1 MWSLRGGMWSLQR
14 ALGMWSLQ
22 RALVEALP
30 GHTRSCGWI
39 RRHLLLATLRCPACL
54 RFDYNAGTMRGKTGA
69 MADRASACCACS
81 FRPPRATVRQRRTQR
96 KKAAQAAFSVCG
108 REDAAEIDAP
118 VPVLPIPHCTALD
131 GQDFNACCT
140 SIAQDFNAR
149 CTPAVAIPGC
159 PRACA
164 Q

>member
-1 MWSLRGGMWSLQR
+1 
-14 ALGMWSLQ
+14 
-22 RALVEALP
+22 
-30 GHTRSCGWI
+30 
-39 RRHLLLATLRCPACL
+39 
-54 RFDYNAGTMRGKTGA
+54 

-81 FRPPRATVRQRRTQR
+81 FGPLRATVRQRRTQR

-140 SIAQDFNAR
+140 SSAPCCCNSWLHAR
-149 CTPAVAIPGC
+149 TAGKRLVPCAGKQLVPCIQLFTHTTFYHKRKKTAHSADHKLVALILNNV
-159 PRACA
+159 R
-164 Q
+164 